1 MKNEQLKVT
10 IIKKNDL
17 ITGFKIKGHANYDA
31 YGHDI
36 VCAAVSI
43 LAQTTIQSILDHT
56 TIENKNIDFDLQNGS
71 GYVSINN
78 EFIDD
83 NINLLLKAFET
94 GVKGVEETYGDYV
107 IVIEEEVD

>member
-1 MKNEQLKVT
+1 MSNEQLKVYLL
-10 IIKKNDL
+10 KKNNL
-17 ITGFKIKGHANYDA
+17 ITGFRIKGHANYND
-31 YGHDI
+31 YGKDI
-36 VCAAVSI
+36 VCAAISV

-56 TIENKNIDFDLQNGS
+56 AIDQQDIDFDLKNGS
-71 GYVSINN
+71 GYVKINN